1 MLEVKLVLTRE
12 QHSELGCGPPK
23 LHTSSRIVIYSVE
36 FLPPPGLQGRL
47 TDVCQPGRAMPWE
60 TIGGPS
66 GEEGQQWPGTLE
78 QRLWSERM
86 SRVTSGDA
94 QSSEL
99 PRVHQGTSHLLRM
112 EAQTQDLSIKGP
124 ASPTFVQPRASQSLL
139 LQGDSVT

>member
-1 MLEVKLVLTRE
+1 MLEVELVLIRE
-12 QHSELGCGPPK
+12 QHSKLGCGPRK
-23 LHTSSRIVIYSVE
+23 LHTSSRTVIYSVE

-47 TDVCQPGRAMPWE
+47 TDVCQPGGAVPWE

-66 GEEGQQWPGTLE
+66 GEEGQQWSGTLE

-86 SRVTSGDA
+86 ARVTSSDA

-99 PRVHQGTSHLLRM
+99 PRLHRGTSHLLRM

-124 ASPTFVQPRASQSLL
+124 ASPKFVQPKPFQSLL
-139 LQGDSVT
+139 PQGD